1 MSGLAI
7 YPGSFD
13 PLTNGHVDL
22 IKRSLQLFD
31 RIVVAVATNSRK
43 NTLFSIEERLELIRR
58 VMKQI
63 DSERIEIDTFS
74 GLTVDYAR
82 KRNSRAIV
90 RGLRAVT
97 DFDYEYAISLMNSK
111 LAPEVE
117 TVFLMASNE
126 NSFIS
131 STIVKEVARHGRA
144 VSNQVPE
151 IVNDAL
157 LKKFQELQPEVDR
170 VG

>member
-1 MSGLAI
+1 MDRIAI

-13 PLTNGHVDL
+13 PMTNGHLDL
-22 IKRSLQLFD
+22 IKRSLALYD
-31 RIVVAVATNSRK
+31 KVIVAVAKNSRK
-43 NTLFSIEERLELIRR
+43 NCFFTVEERVELIT
-58 VMKQI
+58 Q
-63 DSERIEIDTFS
+63 SLPGLERIEIDTFS

-82 KRNSRAIV
+82 KRNAKVIV

-117 TVFLMASNE
+117 TIFLMANNE
-126 NSFIS
+126 HSFIS

-144 VSNQVPE
+144 VSNQVPDV
-151 IVNDAL
+151 VNEAL
-157 LKKFQELQPEVDR
+157 LRKFKEVAEFPD
-170 VG
+170 

>member
-1 MSGLAI
+1 MNRLAI

-13 PLTNGHVDL
+13 PLTNGHIDL
-22 IKRSLQLFD
+22 IRRSLQLFD
-31 RIVVAVATNSRK
+31 RVIVAVATNSRK
-43 NTLFSIEERLELIRR
+43 NTLFNVDERVELIRR
-58 VMKQI
+58 VMKDI
-63 DSERIEIDTFS
+63 DSNKIEIDTFS

-82 KRNSRAIV
+82 KRESKVII

-111 LAPEVE
+111 LAPDVE
-117 TVFLMASNE
+117 TIFLMASNE
-126 NSFIS
+126 HSFIS

-151 IVNDAL
+151 IVNEAL
-157 LKKFQELQPEVDR
+157 LRKYRESLE
-170 VG
+170 GEI

>member
-1 MSGLAI
+1 MNSLAI

-13 PLTNGHVDL
+13 PLTNGHLDL
-22 IKRSLQLFD
+22 IKRALQLYD
-31 RIVVAVATNSRK
+31 KIIIAVATNSRK
-43 NTLFSIEERLELIRR
+43 NTLFSVNERIDLIRN
-58 VMKQI
+58 VTKEW
-63 DSERIEIDTFS
+63 DRIEIDTFD

-82 KRNSRAIV
+82 KRKARIII

-126 NSFIS
+126 HSFIS

-144 VSNQVPE
+144 VYNQVPE
-151 IVNDAL
+151 LVNAAL
-157 LKKFQELQPEVDR
+157 LRKYEEGL
-170 VG
+170 

>member
-1 MSGLAI
+1 MNRLAI

-13 PLTNGHVDL
+13 PLTNGHLDL
-22 IKRSLQLFD
+22 IKRALQLYD
-31 RIVVAVATNSRK
+31 KIIIAVATNSRK
-43 NTLFSIEERLELIRR
+43 NTLFSVEERIDLIKN
-58 VMKQI
+58 VTKEW
-63 DSERIEIDTFS
+63 DRIEIDTFD

-82 KRNSRAIV
+82 KREAKIII

-117 TVFLMASNE
+117 TVFLMANNE
-126 NSFIS
+126 HSFIS

-151 IVNDAL
+151 LVNAAL
-157 LKKFQELQPEVDR
+157 LRKYEEGK
-170 VG
+170 

>member
-1 MSGLAI
+1 L
-7 YPGSFD
+7 
-13 PLTNGHVDL
+13 DL
-22 IKRSLQLFD
+22 IKRALQLYD
-31 RIVVAVATNSRK
+31 KIIIAVATNSRK
-43 NTLFSIEERLELIRR
+43 NTLFSVNERIDLIRN
-58 VMKQI
+58 VTKEW
-63 DSERIEIDTFS
+63 DRIEIDTFD

-82 KRNSRAIV
+82 KRKARIII

-117 TVFLMASNE
+117 TVFLMANNE
-126 NSFIS
+126 HSFIS

-151 IVNDAL
+151 LVNAAL
-157 LKKFQELQPEVDR
+157 LRKYEEGL
-170 VG
+170 

>member
-1 MSGLAI
+1 MDRLAI

-13 PLTNGHVDL
+13 PLTNGHIDL
-22 IKRSLQLFD
+22 IRRALQLFD
-31 RIVVAVATNSRK
+31 RVIVAVATNSRK
-43 NTLFSIEERLELIRR
+43 NTLFSVDERVELIRE
-58 VMKQI
+58 VMKGFDQ
-63 DSERIEIDTFS
+63 ERIEIDVFS

-82 KRNSRAIV
+82 KQGSRVII

-111 LAPEVE
+111 LAPEIE

-126 NSFIS
+126 HSFIS

-151 IVNDAL
+151 IINKAL
-157 LKKFQELQPEVDR
+157 LLKYEESLKV
-170 VG
+170 

>member
-1 MSGLAI
+1 MNRLAV

-13 PLTNGHVDL
+13 PLTNGHLDL
-22 IKRSLQLFD
+22 IKRALQLYD
-31 RIVVAVATNSRK
+31 KIIIAVATNSRK
-43 NTLFSIEERLELIRR
+43 NTLFSVEERIDLIKN
-58 VMKQI
+58 VTKEW
-63 DSERIEIDTFS
+63 DRIEIDTFD

-82 KRNSRAIV
+82 KREAKIII

-117 TVFLMASNE
+117 TVFLMANNE
-126 NSFIS
+126 HSFIS

-151 IVNDAL
+151 LVNAAL
-157 LKKFQELQPEVDR
+157 LRKYEEGK
-170 VG
+170 

>member
-1 MSGLAI
+1 MNSLAI

-13 PLTNGHVDL
+13 PLTNGHLDL
-22 IKRSLQLFD
+22 IKRALQLYD
-31 RIVVAVATNSRK
+31 KIIIAVATNSRK
-43 NTLFSIEERLELIRR
+43 NTLFSVNERIDLIRN
-58 VMKQI
+58 VTKEW
-63 DSERIEIDTFS
+63 DRIEIDTFD

-82 KRNSRAIV
+82 KRKARIII

-126 NSFIS
+126 HSFIS

-151 IVNDAL
+151 LVNAAL
-157 LKKFQELQPEVDR
+157 LRKYEEGL
-170 VG
+170 

>member
-1 MSGLAI
+1 MDRLAI

-13 PLTNGHVDL
+13 PLTNGHIDL
-22 IKRSLQLFD
+22 IRRALQLFD
-31 RIVVAVATNSRK
+31 RVIVAVATNSRK
-43 NTLFSIEERLELIRR
+43 NTLFSVDERVELIRE
-58 VMKQI
+58 VMKGFDQ
-63 DSERIEIDTFS
+63 ERIEIDVFS

-82 KRNSRAIV
+82 KQGSRVII

-111 LAPEVE
+111 LAPEIE

-126 NSFIS
+126 HSFIS

-151 IVNDAL
+151 IINKAL
-157 LKKFQELQPEVDR
+157 LQKYEESLKV
-170 VG
+170 

>member
-1 MSGLAI
+1 MNRLAI

-13 PLTNGHVDL
+13 PITNGHVDL
-22 IKRSLQLFD
+22 VQRSLKLYEK
-31 RIVVAVATNSRK
+31 IIVAVASNSRK
-43 NTLFSIEERLELIRR
+43 NTLFTVEERLDLIRL
-58 VMKQI
+58 VFHKV
-63 DSERIEIDTFS
+63 DPERIMIDTFD

-82 KRNSRAIV
+82 EKGATAIV

-126 NSFIS
+126 HSFIS

-151 IVNDAL
+151 VVNKAL
-157 LKKFQELQPEVDR
+157 LKKFNHL
-170 VG
+170 

>member
-1 MSGLAI
+1 MNRLAI

-13 PLTNGHVDL
+13 PLTNGHLDI
-22 IKRSLQLFD
+22 IKRSLHLYD
-31 RIVVAVATNSRK
+31 KIIIAIATNSRK
-43 NTLFSIEERLELIRR
+43 NTFFSVEERLVLIRE
-58 VMKQI
+58 VLK
-63 DSERIEIDTFS
+63 DWNGLEIDTFS

-82 KRNSRAIV
+82 ERNAKVII

-117 TVFLMASNE
+117 TVFLMANNE
-126 NSFIS
+126 HSFIS

-144 VSNQVPE
+144 VSNHVPE

-157 LKKFQELQPEVDR
+157 LKKYAETND
-170 VG
+170 

>member
-1 MSGLAI
+1 MDRLAI

-13 PLTNGHVDL
+13 PLTNGHIDL
-22 IKRSLQLFD
+22 IRRALQLFD
-31 RIVVAVATNSRK
+31 RVIVAVATNSRK
-43 NTLFSIEERLELIRR
+43 NTLFSVDERVELIRE
-58 VMKQI
+58 VMKGFDQ
-63 DSERIEIDTFS
+63 ERIEIDVFS

-82 KRNSRAIV
+82 KQGSRAII

-111 LAPEVE
+111 LAPEIE

-126 NSFIS
+126 HSFIS

-151 IVNDAL
+151 IINKAL
-157 LKKFQELQPEVDR
+157 LQKYEESLKA
-170 VG
+170 

>member
-1 MSGLAI
+1 MNRLAI

-13 PLTNGHVDL
+13 PLTNGHLDI
-22 IKRSLQLFD
+22 IKRSLHLYD
-31 RIVVAVATNSRK
+31 KIIIAIATNSRK
-43 NTLFSIEERLELIRR
+43 NTFFSVEERLVLIRE
-58 VMKQI
+58 VLK
-63 DSERIEIDTFS
+63 DWKGLEIDTFS

-82 KRNSRAIV
+82 ERNAKVII

-117 TVFLMASNE
+117 TVFLMANNE
-126 NSFIS
+126 HSFIS

-144 VSNQVPE
+144 VSNHVPE

-157 LKKFQELQPEVDR
+157 LKKYAETND
-170 VG
+170 

>member
-1 MSGLAI
+1 MDRIAI

-13 PLTNGHVDL
+13 PITNGHVDL
-22 IKRSLQLFD
+22 VKRSLDLYD
-31 RIVVAVATNSRK
+31 KLIVAVATNSRK
-43 NTLFSIEERLELIRR
+43 NTLFSVEERVAL
-58 VMKQI
+58 MKKVFHEM
-63 DSERIEIDTFS
+63 DPSRIEIDTFS

-82 KRNSRAIV
+82 QRGAKLII

-117 TVFLMASNE
+117 TIFLMASNE
-126 NSFIS
+126 HSFIS

-151 IVNDAL
+151 VVNEAL
-157 LKKFQELQPEVDR
+157 LRKFHENQEPNN
-170 VG
+170 

>member
-1 MSGLAI
+1 MNSLAI

-13 PLTNGHVDL
+13 PLTNGHLDL
-22 IKRSLQLFD
+22 IKRALQLYD
-31 RIVVAVATNSRK
+31 KIIIAVATNSRK
-43 NTLFSIEERLELIRR
+43 NTLFSVNERIDLIRN
-58 VMKQI
+58 VTKEW
-63 DSERIEIDTFS
+63 DRIEIDTFD

-82 KRNSRAIV
+82 KRKARIII

-117 TVFLMASNE
+117 TVFLMANNE
-126 NSFIS
+126 HSFIS

-151 IVNDAL
+151 LVNAAL
-157 LKKFQELQPEVDR
+157 LQKYEEGL
-170 VG
+170 